1 VLRSWEKF
9 YKADLPFILLASILT
24 MMRVPW
30 TDEETAAL
38 IIFDMWGFKTEAIA
52 EILTNRRA
60 EIRAIV
66 GSIPQYKRTSSAVSN
81 KLTQL
86 RNQNHNLW
94 LSDRGWDRDA
104 VTEFLYRSTLD
115 HDFGRVVMCG
125 LISQYNAAPYPIT
138 NIHHVLAKRVT
149 MCGFTVSDA
158 NMGPVYSKEH

>member
-1 VLRSWEKF
+1 LVTIDFGTVLRSWEKL
-9 YKADLPFILLASILT
+9 YKADVPFILLASILT

-30 TDEETAAL
+30 TDEETAVL

-81 KLTQL
+81 KLTQV

-94 LSDRGWDRDA
+94 LKDRRWDRDA

-115 HDFGRVVMCG
+115 HDLVARLLDLETDIKIVIRVCVLIMANRVKVLIIHTGRV
-125 LISQYNAAPYPIT
+125 S
-138 NIHHVLAKRVT
+138 
-149 MCGFTVSDA
+149 
-158 NMGPVYSKEH
+158 